1 MFQVQYIYATKGIW
15 SILFSSF
22 TNVLKMDEKK
32 KLYRAALLLHYRSGK
47 SADEAHRLLLE
58 EMKDQAPSRATCFRW
73 YGKFDKGGKCL
84 EDCSRSGRPLT
95 RKKQLI
101 LAICE
106 ERPNVTVRELA
117 TSSGAP
123 KSTVHDVLRASGK
136 VAKLPRVLPHAL
148 SPHDKKKRVEVC
160 TSLLSRHRTLSWI
173 DSIVTMDEKYCV
185 YDNTVRRKHWVDFDE
200 LPKPQPKHPD
210 HDKKELLSFW
220 WDIKGPVFWEL
231 VPTGS
236 MVDSERF
243 CTQLERVAEI
253 LRSRRRGGGKIL
265 LLMDNARPHT
275 SKRTQSKLR
284 ELEIELVPH
293 PPYSPDLAPSDF
305 HIFRS
310 LQSSFAGKKFTNRE
324 DVELAVN
331 NFLKSKPPE
340 FFANGIRSLPQRW
353 QYVKEH
359 NGEYYSE

>member
-1 MFQVQYIYATKGIW
+1 MFEVQYIYATKGIW

-123 KSTVHDVLRASGK
+123 KSRYTMFFVRQVKWQSCLGFF
-136 VAKLPRVLPHAL
+136 
-148 SPHDKKKRVEVC
+148 
-160 TSLLSRHRTLSWI
+160 RTLSALTTRRSVLKCALLCSAVIARFPGSTPSLPWMR
-173 DSIVTMDEKYCV
+173 SIVSTITRCAENIGSTSMNCR
-185 YDNTVRRKHWVDFDE
+185 NHSRNIPIMTRRSCSHSGGILKARCFGNWFQLVLWSTLKDSV
-200 LPKPQPKHPD
+200 LSW
-210 HDKKELLSFW
+210 KE
-220 WDIKGPVFWEL
+220 
-231 VPTGS
+231 
-236 MVDSERF
+236 
-243 CTQLERVAEI
+243 
-253 LRSRRRGGGKIL
+253 
-265 LLMDNARPHT
+265 
-275 SKRTQSKLR
+275 
-284 ELEIELVPH
+284 
-293 PPYSPDLAPSDF
+293 
-305 HIFRS
+305 
-310 LQSSFAGKKFTNRE
+310 
-324 DVELAVN
+324 
-331 NFLKSKPPE
+331 
-340 FFANGIRSLPQRW
+340 
-353 QYVKEH
+353 
-359 NGEYYSE
+359 